1 MFFKKKVKKDDS
13 YGAFVNGVVMGLEAM
28 PDQVFSQKLMGD
40 GFAIEPTDGIVVA
53 PTAGDVTVVF
63 PTGHAYGIT
72 REDGVE
78 VLIHLGVDTVEL
90 GGEGFEAK
98 VSVGDKVKRGD
109 VICHMDLEKIREHGK
124 PTISAFIL
132 TSGEKINLLRNNE
145 TVTVETNDIISF

>member
-40 GFAIEPTDGIVVA
+40 GFAIEPTDGVVVA
-53 PTAGDVTVVF
+53 PTAGEITVVF

-98 VSVGDKVKRGD
+98 VAVGDKVNRGD
-109 VICHMDLEKIREHGK
+109 VICQMDLEKIREHGK

-132 TSGEKINLLRNNE
+132 TSGQKINLLRNNE

>member
-1 MFFKKKVKKDDS
+1 MFFKKKVKKDES

-53 PTAGDVTVVF
+53 PTSGDVTVVF

-90 GGEGFEAK
+90 GGEGFEPK
-98 VSVGDKVKRGD
+98 VKVGDKVKRGD
-109 VICHMDLEKIREHGK
+109 VICHMDLEKIKAHGK

-132 TSGEKINLLRNNE
+132 TSGQTINLKRNNE
-145 TVTVETNDIISF
+145 PVTVDSTDIFTF

>member
-1 MFFKKKVKKDDS
+1 MFFKKKVKKDES
-13 YGAFVNGVVMGLEAM
+13 YGPFVNGVIMGLEAM

-40 GFAIEPTDGIVVA
+40 GFAIEPTDGVVVA
-53 PTAGDVTVVF
+53 PTSGEVTVVF

-90 GGEGFEAK
+90 GGVGFEPK
-98 VSVGDKVKRGD
+98 VKVGDKVNRGD
-109 VICHMDLEKIREHGK
+109 VICHMDLEVIKANGK

-132 TSGEKINLLRNNE
+132 TSGQTIKLKRNNE
-145 TVTVETNDIISF
+145 AVTVETSDIFSF